1 MIKVVIIEDEAP
13 ARRKL
18 MRFLQDL
25 EEPVKVIKEFISVEE
40 SISFLNQPQDI
51 DLVLSDI
58 ELQDGNAFEIFSE
71 IKLSCPV
78 IFTTAYDQFYINA
91 FETNGIDY
99 LLKPFSFERF
109 QKAWRKFLLLRG
121 NLVESSLLIN
131 KIEALMAFQKAEIK
145 EYKQRFTVSSGKKMY
160 FINIQDVLFLAAE
173 DGVVI
178 ATDYHRKKHI
188 LSFSTLKEIEALID
202 PVQFFRI
209 NRSHVINKNFIER
222 VERYSKST
230 LAIKIKGIDQHLVTS
245 QSATPSFR
253 QWVEL

>member
-25 EEPVKVIKEFISVEE
+25 EEPVEVIKEFISVEE
-40 SISFLNQPQDI
+40 SIRFFNQSQDI

-58 ELQDGNAFEIFSE
+58 ELQDGNAFNIFSE

-78 IFTTAYDQFYINA
+78 IFTTAYDQFYIHA

-109 QKAWRKFLLLRG
+109 QKAWSKFLLLRG
-121 NLVESSLLIN
+121 NLAESSVLIN
-131 KIEALMAFQKAEIK
+131 KIEALMALQKAEIK
-145 EYKQRFTVSSGKKMY
+145 DYKQRFTVSSGRKLY
-160 FINIQDVLFLAAE
+160 FINIEDILYFAAE
-173 DGVVI
+173 DGVVLAI
-178 ATDYHRKKHI
+178 DYHQKKHI

-209 NRSHVINKNFIER
+209 NRSHIINKDFIER
-222 VERYSKST
+222 MERYSKST
-230 LAIKIKGIDQHLVTS
+230 LAIKIKGIDRHLVTS
-245 QSATPSFR
+245 KNATPSFR